1 MNPRLRRLGALL
13 LLMPLALPV
22 GAQTDTGAQELRG
35 RVLDHSGTIGFEGAL
50 VRLEPSG
57 AEAVTGRDG
66 RYRFIGVAPGQ
77 YQIIVEYLGAPV
89 EQADITVQADVP
101 PRLDIVIG
109 DDVPP
114 IDNIL
119 VIGQVAGQAGA
130 LNQQRNAD
138 SLRNIVSADAIGQ
151 FPDQNVA
158 EALQRVPGLSIARD
172 QGEGRFVIIRG
183 IDPAL
188 SSTTINGLRVPGPE
202 ADSRQVNLDVIA
214 SDLLERLEI
223 VKAITPDMDGDS
235 VGGNVALKSATA
247 FDRGN
252 SLSLRSEGSYNDL
265 ADAWSPKLAVA
276 GTRLFSVG
284 DGVDNFGVA
293 SALSWFDRDFGSD
306 GIETPGFED
315 LEGPDGA
322 FRGLEEAEQR
332 DYTITRERLST
343 TLNFDYRPND
353 ATDVYWRT
361 LYSDFSDDEVQLTNV
376 YAFNDEQITELSD
389 NGARFADSEIEK
401 LSEAR
406 KETQTIVSTALGAEN
421 RFGAYTLDYLLGFA
435 QAEEDTPNGLGAR
448 FVGEELAV
456 GYDLAKRKQPRLFSD
471 DPAFADAA
479 TYALDEIALEHTFA
493 RERETALA
501 LNLQRDTLIGPW
513 AGFWKVG
520 AKARLRDKI
529 GNTDAEI
536 YDGFGDDFTLADF
549 AGQNVNYPLG
559 SFGPILSRQALSTF
573 FNANRAN
580 FELNGDDSAIDS
592 RIEDYRLDEDIYAGY
607 LMARVDMGPARLVG
621 GVRVERTESDARGTR
636 LTIDPESGSGDPEF
650 QPLNADTH
658 YTDVLPSLNLRY
670 AFTERMLLRASLSRS
685 IARPGFEQAAPRTA
699 IEIEEDDDGAFERS
713 AEFGNPDLD
722 PLTSDNVDLSFEFY
736 PGGVALISAGLFYKR
751 LKDFFVVSDVAGQP
765 GPFADFD
772 EAITT
777 LNGDTADLYGAEF
790 SYSQKFSM
798 LPAPFDGVL
807 LLANLTLVDSDAT
820 LPFRSGGTPL
830 PRQSDTLGNLALG
843 WEKHGFS
850 LRLAAT
856 YRSEYLDEIGELD
869 DPATDRYADAHLQL
883 DFTGSYRF
891 SDAYQLY
898 VNAVNINDEPFYA
911 YFQDRRFNSQ
921 YEEYGPTY
929 ELGLK
934 ANF

>member
-1 MNPRLRRLGALL
+1 MNPRLRRLGAVL

-650 QPLNADTH
+650 QPLNADTR

-790 SYSQKFSM
+790 NYSQKR
-798 LPAPFDGVL
+798 V
-807 LLANLTLVDSDAT
+807 
-820 LPFRSGGTPL
+820 SGLSG
-830 PRQSDTLGNLALG
+830 
-843 WEKHGFS
+843 
-850 LRLAAT
+850 
-856 YRSEYLDEIGELD
+856 
-869 DPATDRYADAHLQL
+869 
-883 DFTGSYRF
+883 
-891 SDAYQLY
+891 
-898 VNAVNINDEPFYA
+898 
-911 YFQDRRFNSQ
+911 
-921 YEEYGPTY
+921 
-929 ELGLK
+929 
-934 ANF
+934 

>member
-1 MNPRLRRLGALL
+1 MNPRLRRLGAVL

-202 ADSRQVNLDVIA
+202 GDSRQVNLDVIS
-214 SDLLERLEI
+214 SDLLESLEI
-223 VKAITPDMDGDS
+223 VKATTPDMDGDS
-235 VGGNVALKSATA
+235 VGGNVELRSATA

-265 ADAWSPKLAVA
+265 AEKWSPKLAVA
-276 GTRLFSVG
+276 GTRLFDVG
-284 DGVDNFGVA
+284 DGFENFGIA
-293 SALSWFDRDFGSD
+293 AALSWFDRDFGSD
-306 GIETPGFED
+306 GVETPGFED
-315 LEGPDGA
+315 LDGPGGE

-332 DYTITRERLST
+332 DYTITRERLSA
-343 TLNFDYRPND
+343 TLNFDYLLND
-353 ATDVYWRT
+353 HTDLYWRT
-361 LYSDFSDDEVQLTNV
+361 LYSDFSDDEVQLSNV
-376 YAFNDEQITELSD
+376 YSFNGDAINSLTDDS
-389 NGARFADSEIEK
+389 GTFADSEIEK
-401 LSEAR
+401 LNEAR

-421 RFGAYTLDYLLGFA
+421 RLGAYTLDYVLGYA
-435 QAEEDTPNGLGAR
+435 EAEEDNPNGLGAT
-448 FVGEELAV
+448 FVGEGLDV
-456 GYDLAKRKQPRLFSD
+456 GYDLANRKQPRLFSN
-471 DPAFADAA
+471 DPAFADGAA
-479 TYALDEIALEHTFA
+479 YALDEIALESSFTL
-493 RERETALA
+493 ERETSLA
-501 LNLQRDTLIGPW
+501 LNLKRDTTFAGLP
-513 AGFWKVG
+513 GFWKVG
-520 AKARLRDKI
+520 TKARVRNKTGDA
-529 GNTDAEI
+529 DAEI
-536 YDGFGDDFTLADF
+536 FDGFGADVSLADF
-549 AGQNVNYPLG
+549 PNQNVDYPLG
-559 SFGPILSRQALSTF
+559 FFGPILSRDALRGF
-573 FNANRAN
+573 FDANRAN
-580 FELNGDDSAIDS
+580 FELNAEDSAIDS
-592 RIEDYRLDEDIYAGY
+592 LIEDYRLDEDIYAGY
-607 LMARVDMGPARLVG
+607 VMARVDIGAARWVG
-621 GVRVERTESDARGTR
+621 GVRVERTDYSARGTQ
-636 LTIDPESGSGDPEF
+636 LTIDPESGSGDPVF
-650 QPLNADTH
+650 QPLSADKQ

-670 AFTERMLLRASLSRS
+670 AFTERTLLRASVSRN
-685 IARPGFEQAAPRTA
+685 IARPGFEQSSPRTA
-699 IEIEEDDDGAFERS
+699 IEIEEDGGAFERV

-736 PGGVALISAGLFYKR
+736 PGGVAIVSAGLFYKR
-751 LKDFFVVSDVAGQP
+751 IKDFFVVSDVAGQP
-765 GPFADFD
+765 GPYADFD

-777 LNGDTADLYGAEF
+777 LNGDSADLFGAEF
-790 SYSQKFSM
+790 NYSQKR
-798 LPAPFDGVL
+798 V
-807 LLANLTLVDSDAT
+807 
-820 LPFRSGGTPL
+820 SGLSG
-830 PRQSDTLGNLALG
+830 
-843 WEKHGFS
+843 
-850 LRLAAT
+850 
-856 YRSEYLDEIGELD
+856 
-869 DPATDRYADAHLQL
+869 
-883 DFTGSYRF
+883 
-891 SDAYQLY
+891 
-898 VNAVNINDEPFYA
+898 
-911 YFQDRRFNSQ
+911 
-921 YEEYGPTY
+921 
-929 ELGLK
+929 
-934 ANF
+934 